1 MALPIARDR
10 QNFPIVAP
18 MAGNPLSVL
27 PTLEADLTRV
37 EAALMTAV
45 QSDLPM
51 LAEAA
56 AHYAAAG
63 GKRVRPGFAI
73 AAAATK
79 HATPQPAAENVVMG
93 GVAVELVHLGSLY
106 HDDVM
111 DEATVRRSVVAAN
124 ARWDNTVTI
133 LTGDFLLAQSSIIAA
148 SLGTDV
154 SALLGETIAQ
164 LTDGQI
170 RELQDTDNMERT
182 VEDYEAAITGKTAS
196 LLACACR
203 VGAICGGLTQ
213 PEIDALTQFGHSY
226 GMAFQ
231 IVDDLLDV
239 LATTEQLG
247 KPAGN
252 DILEGNFTLP
262 VLRALRSEYGEQL
275 RELIEAGLTPE
286 TRDQALI
293 LVRMSPGIPEGLDA
307 ARSWADKAKASL
319 SALDESTG
327 ARALNAAAD
336 HLVERARAPLG

>member
-1 MALPIARDR
+1 MAS
-10 QNFPIVAP
+10 
-18 MAGNPLSVL
+18 GNPLAVL
-27 PTLEADLTRV
+27 PTLEADLERV
-37 EAALMTAV
+37 EQALLESV
-45 QSDLPM
+45 RSDLDM
-51 LAEAA
+51 LHDAA
-56 AHYAAAG
+56 THYASAG

-73 AAAATK
+73 AAAATD
-79 HATPQPAAENVVMG
+79 HTEPSAADHDVVMG

-111 DEATVRRSVVAAN
+111 DEATTRRSVEAAN
-124 ARWDNTVTI
+124 ARWGNVVTI

-148 SLGTDV
+148 ALGTEV
-154 SALLGETIAQ
+154 SGLLGQTIAE

-170 RELQDTDNMERT
+170 RELQDTDNLERT
-182 VEDYEAAITGKTAS
+182 VESYEAAIAGKTAS

-203 VGAICGGLTQ
+203 IGGICGGLERPT
-213 PEIDALTQFGHSY
+213 IDALTEFGHSY

-239 LATTEQLG
+239 LATSEQLG

-262 VLRALRSEYGEQL
+262 VIRALRSEHGDQL
-275 RELIEAGLTPE
+275 RLLIEAGLTPE

-293 LVRMSPGIPEGLDA
+293 LVRMSPGIPEGLEA
-307 ARSWADKAKASL
+307 ARMWADKAKASL
-319 SALDESTG
+319 TDLAPSPGSIALH
-327 ARALNAAAD
+327 AAAD